1 MISLNNNPN
10 HLKYYIMKRIFITL
24 IIVASSLIGFAQQDA
39 MFTHYMFNTL
49 AVNPGYAGTRDALTV
64 TGLHRTQWVG
74 FNGAPT
80 TQTLTLHSPIYNEN
94 MGLGLSILADKIGP
108 TDLKTIYVDYSYRIK
123 VNEKS
128 SLRFG
133 LKAGLNIRQNGLA
146 DLSLND
152 PNDQSFSVNEE
163 SHLLPNFGFGMY
175 YYTDKYYV
183 GLSIPRLLQN
193 DFNTNVVTGGTD
205 IASEKRHYFLIAGTV
220 FNVNEN
226 IKLKPTTLL
235 KVTHGAPVELDITGT
250 LLFKDLVWAGLM
262 YRTGD
267 ALGVLIGANIT
278 PQLAIGYSYDWSFGN
293 RTFKYNY
300 GSHEIMLMY
309 DFIYKDKS
317 KIRSPRYF

>member
-1 MISLNNNPN
+1 
-10 HLKYYIMKRIFITL
+10 MKRILITL

-64 TGLHRTQWVG
+64 TGLHRSQWVG
-74 FNGAPT
+74 FDGAPT
-80 TQTLTLHSPIYNEN
+80 TQTITLHSPIFNEN
-94 MGLGLSILADKIGP
+94 MGLGLSILSDKIGP

-123 VNEKS
+123 VTKKA

-146 DLSLND
+146 DLSLGDQND
-152 PNDQSFSVNEE
+152 PTFVNEE

-183 GLSIPRLLQN
+183 GLSIPKLLQN

-205 IASEKRHYFLIAGTV
+205 IASEKRHYFLIAGTI
-220 FNVNEN
+220 FDLNNDF
-226 IKLKPTTLL
+226 KLKPTSLL
-235 KVTHGAPVELDITGT
+235 KVTNGAPIELDITGT
-250 LLFKDLVWAGLM
+250 ILYKEVVWGGLM

-267 ALGVLIGANIT
+267 AIGVLIGANVT
-278 PQLAIGYSYDWSFGN
+278 PQLAIGYSYDWSFGV
-293 RTFKYNY
+293 RTGRYNS

-309 DFIYKDKS
+309 DFIYNDKS